1 MIFITIIQGIFE
13 NFKANRTYENGRRY
27 EKKVTS
33 EKIHVQNINVTK
45 NNKIMGKNGILEENI
60 PSS

>member
-13 NFKANRTYENGRRY
+13 NVKANRTYENGRRY

-45 NNKIMGKNGILEENI
+45 NNKIMGKKWNI
-60 PSS
+60 GRKYP